1 MSTVGRDEMTIR
13 DYIRNQEKEDERLD
27 QMNMWNPRNHGH
39 HNHYPPVGGDMSAC
53 RFGLFAEDAAEGFF
67 ELGCCAFDV
76 RLICV

>member
-1 MSTVGRDEMTIR
+1 MPVELDLEVIGRGFSQLETLSGENDRI
-13 DYIRNQEKEDERLD
+13 
-27 QMNMWNPRNHGH
+27 H
-39 HNHYPPVGGDMSAC
+39 HASHYPPVGGDMSAC